1 MQDWSHSI
9 CLGRLTKTATAWS
22 RAEVSARE
30 RGADRVITD
39 FVNSP
44 ESLALAAHF
53 PEIAKARVRRP
64 VLDLA
69 RAMVDEAEQS
79 APCRLTADQA

>member
-1 MQDWSHSI
+1 M
-9 CLGRLTKTATAWS
+9 
-22 RAEVSARE
+22 
-30 RGADRVITD
+30 
-39 FVNSP
+39 
-44 ESLALAAHF
+44 AAHF